1 MTPIPVL
8 SRGLS
13 AGTEATG
20 SGVPGFLAAER
31 RTQGFC
37 CFLSLVVSPAPQGSR
52 AAAFPLNVAPAPPP
66 PRPGARVCH
75 MPRPSGYWPSLRE
88 SVGGWEPGPQK
99 PGMLSCLRGTLASG
113 PCGRRTVTLLLGGAP
128 GRARVKPLPWT
139 RRAGQP
145 GAGDKAS
152 CWPPGHIGVL
162 APLYLPAALL
172 YSDGGAPRHYR
183 PLPFAPREGPAPPF
197 STSGRCWRLPG
208 LEGPWPGG
216 TEGPRTWTSPVW
228 THRRRSRR
236 AGRPRASPG
245 ASARFL
251 LVSSGALPQAL

>member
-1 MTPIPVL
+1 MWLRLHPCPALGHVFVTCPG
-8 SRGLS
+8 R
-13 AGTEATG
+13 AGTGRHSVRVWVA
-20 SGVPGFLAAER
+20 
-31 RTQGFC
+31 
-37 CFLSLVVSPAPQGSR
+37 GSR
-52 AAAFPLNVAPAPPP
+52 V
-66 PRPGARVCH
+66 PRNQGCCH
-75 MPRPSGYWPSLRE
+75 ASE
-88 SVGGWEPGPQK
+88 GP
-99 PGMLSCLRGTLASG
+99 LASG

-128 GRARVKPLPWT
+128 G
-139 RRAGQP
+139 RAGQP

-162 APLYLPAALL
+162 APLYLPAAPL

-251 LVSSGALPQAL
+251 LVSSSALPQAL